1 MSNRAL
7 QNFNIASF
15 EVDNMYGFPELFPV
29 RNPIQCDKFRWVD
42 FETAKRTRDSSC
54 GLHFF
59 IDDYKF
65 QCLWNQPKRY
75 IDFLARQKCVI
86 MPDFSLYTNFPLAL
100 QIYNKYRNHWLA
112 AYYSINGVR
121 IIPCVLCCKVITFP
135 WLFSGLPKESVIAI
149 SDIGIARGEDHRL
162 FEDTYTQ
169 ILDKLKP
176 VQILY
181 FTRSLRAAPTDRE
194 CTVIRLPFLKGGE

>member
-1 MSNRAL
+1 MSNRAM

-15 EVDNMYGFPELFPV
+15 EVDNQYGFPELFPV
-29 RNPIQCDKFRWVD
+29 KKPVHCENWVD
-42 FETAKRTRDSSC
+42 FETAKRKRDTSRA

-65 QCLWNQPKRY
+65 QCLWNSPKRY

-86 MPDFSLYTNFPLAL
+86 MPDFSMYRNFPAAL

-121 IIPCVLCCKVITFP
+121 IIPCVLATSSEHFGWIFDGFP
-135 WLFSGLPKESVIAI
+135 KNSVLAV
-149 SDIGIARGEDHRL
+149 SDLGVAQALNDRL
-162 FEDTYTQ
+162 MFRLTYDEMIKRLEPIQ
-169 ILDKLKP
+169 
-176 VQILY
+176 VLY
-181 FTRSLRAAPTDRE
+181 FTRSIKTAPSE
-194 CTVIRLPFLKGGE
+194 CTVIKLPFLKGGE